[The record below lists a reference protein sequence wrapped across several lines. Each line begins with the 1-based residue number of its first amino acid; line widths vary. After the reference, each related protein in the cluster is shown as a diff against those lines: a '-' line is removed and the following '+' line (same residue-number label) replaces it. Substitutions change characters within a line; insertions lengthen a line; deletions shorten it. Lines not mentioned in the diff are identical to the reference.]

1 MKLRHHEALNGELTD
16 DALLDTT
23 LGRHPVNK
31 EQHSELFLAL
41 EVGDIA
47 VGSDGQAFIGGANLY
62 LTEAEHILI
71 TTHGTA
77 ELEGQRELTEHGG
90 KGTRD
95 ILEING
101 ASDGACAETEGD
113 AIALT
118 GQLHSGMGD
127 VQLGVLLLYLHIV

>member
-1 MKLRHHEALNGELTD
+1 MQLRHHEALYGELTD
-16 DALLDTT
+16 DALLDAT
-23 LGRHPVNK
+23 LGRHTVDM

-47 VGSDGQAFIGGANLY
+47 GGSDGQALIGGANLY
-62 LTEAEHILI
+62 LTEAERILL
-71 TTHGTA
+71 TTHSTT

-118 GQLHSGMGD
+118 GQLHSSMGN
-127 VQLGVLLLYLHIV
+127 VQLGMLLLYLHIV